1 MGACAAVS
9 NTCVVP
15 CAEILCMLRQC
26 ANNKDNYSKDD
37 YNEDDNNKLVEHKL
51 KKKCEYV

>member
-26 ANNKDNYSKDD
+26 ANNKDDYYED
-37 YNEDDNNKLVEHKL
+37 YNNKTCWTQAEEEVYICLIIPN
-51 KKKCEYV
+51 